1 MASSAVSGEVVAG
14 RYRLT
19 EAIGQGGM
27 GSVWRAH
34 DEVLGREVAVKL
46 LGGALVGGEAT
57 RERFGREA
65 YALAR
70 LSHPRIAA
78 VFL

>member
-14 RYRLT
+14 RYRLA

-27 GSVWRAH
+27 GSVWRAR

-46 LGGALVGGEAT
+46 LGGPLVGGESDP
-57 RERFGREA
+57 G
-65 YALAR
+65 
-70 LSHPRIAA
+70 A
-78 VFL
+78 VSS